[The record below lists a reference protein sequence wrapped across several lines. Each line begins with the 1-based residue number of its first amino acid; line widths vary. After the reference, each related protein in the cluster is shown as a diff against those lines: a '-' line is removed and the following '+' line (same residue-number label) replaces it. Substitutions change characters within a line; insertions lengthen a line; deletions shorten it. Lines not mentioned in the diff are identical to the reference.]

1 MPEPLLNET
10 QSRSQQ
16 VLPLQLSNIKA
27 LKFSQVSCSGY
38 RPLKDIFPLRG
49 GLVGHR
55 LGEGI
60 DGATVVGNGGVQQ
73 VGGVVVQSASTY
85 SFLGAGRLGRAA
97 ARNT

>member
-1 MPEPLLNET
+1 
-10 QSRSQQ
+10 
-16 VLPLQLSNIKA
+16 
-27 LKFSQVSCSGY
+27 
-38 RPLKDIFPLRG
+38 
-49 GLVGHR
+49 